1 MTEEEMPA
9 TFHKNQCHSKK
20 IRQLDIILPFF
31 FLSAIFFNCGEGEGG
46 SCMLQN
52 SILAFSEY
60 LMLSMNNYGHYGA
73 TVLCQFFFFR
83 NVTYFSLL
91 KERLIRQITAYQN
104 LKPQF
109 VVVKSTGW

>member
-9 TFHKNQCHSKK
+9 TFHKNYCHSKK

-31 FLSAIFFNCGEGEGG
+31 FLSAIFFNCGEGG

-52 SILAFSEY
+52 SILAFSES

-73 TVLCQFFFFR
+73 KVLCQVFFFSG
-83 NVTYFSLL
+83 TSL
-91 KERLIRQITAYQN
+91 I
-104 LKPQF
+104 
-109 VVVKSTGW
+109 SHC

>member
-9 TFHKNQCHSKK
+9 TFHKNYCHSKK

-31 FLSAIFFNCGEGEGG
+31 YRPFFFNCGEGEGG

-52 SILAFSEY
+52 SILAFSES

-73 TVLCQFFFFR
+73 KVLCQVFFFSG
-83 NVTYFSLL
+83 TSL
-91 KERLIRQITAYQN
+91 I
-104 LKPQF
+104 
-109 VVVKSTGW
+109 SHC